1 MLDREA
7 LLSELAKT
15 RQLCH
20 RFEDIIE
27 NLPDT
32 IYVTDDKA
40 RTMRVNKAYEE
51 LSGLKREEILGLHM
65 SDMEKQYIS
74 QSGSLQVLATGRE
87 ANIELVFQRTNRHAF
102 ICSKPIYDENGNLEM
117 IISNSRNFEEI
128 QRLEERLATAEELA
142 DKYQAEIRALKEQF
156 LPHNVDMVAED
167 KKMLDVLTRAYKVAK
182 VDSTTLIL
190 GETGVGKEEV
200 AKYIH
205 ENSARAKQR
214 FVKINCGALT
224 ENLIE
229 SELFGYEKGAF
240 TGASKGGKMGLFEVA
255 NHGTIFLDEIGE
267 LPLDMQV
274 KLLRVLQDQQVTRIG
289 GTEPVKVDVRIL
301 AATNRDLLEMV
312 EHKQFRQDLYY
323 RLNIVPIHIPPLRER
338 LNDIIPLAKQFLDGL
353 NRKYHFE
360 KQLSNLAYQFL
371 KEYSWSGN
379 VRELKNVI
387 EQAVIMSEGNLIT
400 VDDLPLIGYD
410 KTRAFQPEE
419 NVNLKEVLE
428 QIEYEYISRAY
439 AHHNSV
445 RQAAQSLHMN
455 YSTFERK
462 RMYYAEKYPGAV
474 SR

>member
-1 MLDREA
+1 MDREA
-7 LLSELAKT
+7 LLLELQKT
-15 RQLCH
+15 RRLCH
-20 RFEDIIE
+20 CFEDIIE

-32 IYVTDDKA
+32 IYVTDAQA

-65 SDMEKQYIS
+65 GDMEKQYIS
-74 QSGSLQVLATGRE
+74 QSGSLQVLKTGQE

-128 QRLEERLATAEELA
+128 QRLEERLAAAEQLA

-156 LPHNVDMVAED
+156 LPPAIDMVAED

-205 ENSARAKQR
+205 ENSSRAKQR
-214 FVKINCGALT
+214 FVKVNCGALS

-240 TGASKGGKMGLFEVA
+240 TGASKTGKMGLFEVA

-289 GTEPVKVDVRIL
+289 GTEPVKIDVRIL
-301 AATNRDLLEMV
+301 AATNRDLLDMV

-338 LNDIIPLAKQFLDGL
+338 RNDIIPLAKRFLDDL
-353 NRKYHFE
+353 NQKYHFE
-360 KQLSNLAYQFL
+360 KKLSNLAYQFL
-371 KEYSWSGN
+371 TEYSWPGN

-387 EQAVIMSEGNLIT
+387 EQAVIMSEDNLISL
-400 VDDLPLIGYD
+400 DDLPLIGYG
-410 KTRAFQPEE
+410 KTRTFQPDE

-439 AHHNSV
+439 NHHNSV
-445 RQAAQSLHMN
+445 RQAARSLHMN

-462 RMYYAEKYPGAV
+462 RMYYAEKYPGAA